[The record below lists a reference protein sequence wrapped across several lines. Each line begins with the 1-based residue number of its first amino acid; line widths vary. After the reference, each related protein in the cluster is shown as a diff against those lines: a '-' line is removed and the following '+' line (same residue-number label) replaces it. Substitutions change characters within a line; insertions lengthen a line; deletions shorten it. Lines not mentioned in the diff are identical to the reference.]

1 MLDKLL
7 TAIGNFSYRKRYTV
21 LAVALLFFVLV
32 FYLQSQANIIYLYF
46 EHSYVTE
53 IFPEEDTVVIVYD
66 NDDEDKIPTLIDE
79 LSKDENVLVVQA
91 YANTLGMELG
101 VNELCEMLG
110 VDALVAETLLYMQSG
125 AEVKEKLSVKEL
137 IRFLSSDEIMENETF
152 SSMLD
157 ADMRDKLKM
166 ASGLVDGISDGKEYT
181 PEELSELLGVDR
193 TLLELVYYAS
203 ALTPVI
209 NKDSVGSFEENV
221 GDLENA
227 ITNGVLSFED
237 LFAGGIPTP
246 DSIGDLLLPIFK
258 EIGGIISNGTSSLPG
273 IDSIYDLVPPEKM
286 SIVDLCAVISE
297 LSYLAP
303 ELLDEEQTQ
312 MISMLESICL
322 LVERDVQMTPAQMV
336 GVLPMGED
344 GELVNE
350 DMMSLLYLVY
360 SASEGDVSD
369 RKVKVT
375 DLFSFVKNDVI
386 NDVRFASFL
395 DEDMLN
401 MVTEGES
408 MIEEGLAQLV
418 GPEHSRMMITINYVF
433 ESPEMTVFYNDLY
446 STLDDLFDN
455 DYYIVGNSA
464 MSHEVSSTFNDE
476 YLFISI
482 LTALAVFLVV
492 AITFRKFSVPLLLIC
507 IIECAVFTM
516 MGAMA
521 VSGTDIYFIAVI
533 IVQCILMGSLIDYG
547 ILFSSYYREVREELP
562 VDKALP
568 EVLKRSI
575 SAIATSSVILVIV
588 TLVCGAFMTG
598 AVGTILTA
606 LGIGSFA
613 ALLLVIFVLPSLLA
627 IFDDVII
634 KKKTV
639 AVTDVAVPAPMEQE
653 TEENS

>member
-7 TAIGNFSYRKRYTV
+7 TAIGNFSYKKRYTV

-46 EHSYVTE
+46 EHSHVTE

-66 NDDEDKIPTLIDE
+66 NDDEDKVSTLIEE
-79 LSKDENVLVVQA
+79 LEKDENVLVVQA

-101 VNELCEMLG
+101 IDELCEMMG
-110 VDALVAETLLYMQSG
+110 VDELVAKTLLYMQSG
-125 AEVKEKLSVKEL
+125 GEVRETLSVREL
-137 IRFLSSDEIMENETF
+137 ILFISSDEIMQNESF
-152 SSMLD
+152 SSMIPE
-157 ADMRDKLKM
+157 DMRDKLEM
-166 ASGLVDGISDGKEYT
+166 ASGLVEGIADGKEYT
-181 PEELSELLGVDR
+181 PSELSELLGVDK
-193 TLLELVYYAS
+193 TLLDLVYYAS

-209 NKDSVGSFEENV
+209 NTDSVGSFEENM
-221 GDLENA
+221 GSLENA
-227 ITNGVLSFED
+227 IINGALSFED
-237 LFAGGIPTP
+237 LFVGGVPTP
-246 DSIGDLLLPIFK
+246 DSFGDLLLPMLK
-258 EIGGIISNGTSSLPG
+258 EIGGIISNGTSSLPN
-273 IDSIYDLVPPEKM
+273 IDSIYDLVPPERM
-286 SIVDLCAVISE
+286 SIVELCAVISE
-297 LSYLAP
+297 LSELAP
-303 ELLDEEQTQ
+303 EMLDEEQKG

-322 LVERDVQMTPAQMV
+322 LVERDVQMSPEQMAA
-336 GVLPMGED
+336 VLPVGD
-344 GELVNE
+344 GTELVNGE
-350 DMMSLLYLVY
+350 NMSLLYLVY
-360 SASEGDVSD
+360 SASEADVSES
-369 RKVKVT
+369 RVKVV
-375 DLFSFVKNDVI
+375 DLFTFVKNDI
-386 NDVRFASFL
+386 IDDPRFASFL
-395 DEDMLN
+395 DDSMLA
-401 MVTEGES
+401 MVSEGES
-408 MIEEGLAQLV
+408 MISEGLSQLV

-433 ESPEMTVFYNDLY
+433 ESPEINVFYKNLY
-446 STLDDLFDN
+446 ATLDELFTE

-464 MSHEVSSTFNDE
+464 MSYEVSSTFDDE
-476 YLFISI
+476 YLFISV

-507 IIECAVFTM
+507 LIECAVFTM

-547 ILFSSYYREVREELP
+547 ILFSNYYCEVREEYP

-588 TLVCGAFMTG
+588 TLVCGSFMSG

-606 LGIGSFA
+606 LGVGSFA

-634 KKKTV
+634 KKKQPKISV
-639 AVTDVAVPAPMEQE
+639 AAEADSSSNIS
-653 TEENS
+653 EN

>member
-7 TAIGNFSYRKRYTV
+7 TVIGNFSYRKRYTV
-21 LAVALLFFVLV
+21 LAVAVLLFILV

-66 NDDEDKIPTLIDE
+66 NDDEDKVPALIDE

-101 VNELCEMLG
+101 ASELCEMLG
-110 VDALVAETLLYMQSG
+110 VDEFVANMLLYMQSG
-125 AEVKEKLSVKEL
+125 GEVREKMSVKEL
-137 IRFLSSDEIMENETF
+137 ILFVSSDEIMKNETF
-152 SSMLD
+152 SSMID
-157 ADMRDKLKM
+157 ADMREKLSM
-166 ASGLVDGISDGKEYT
+166 ASVLVEGIANETEYT
-181 PEELSELLGVDR
+181 SSELAELFGIDK
-193 TLLELVYYAS
+193 TLLDLVYYAS
-203 ALTPVI
+203 VLTPVI

-221 GDLENA
+221 GNLDSA
-227 ITNGVLSFED
+227 IMNGAFSFED
-237 LFAGGIPTP
+237 LFADGVPTP
-246 DSIGDLLLPIFK
+246 EKFGDLLRPIFT
-258 EIGGIISNGTSSLPG
+258 ELGDILSSGTTLLPNLGSLNGLT
-273 IDSIYDLVPPEKM
+273 PPEKM
-286 SIVDLCAVISE
+286 TVVELCSVISE
-297 LSYLAP
+297 LSELVP
-303 ELLDEEQTQ
+303 DLLDEEQAQ

-322 LVERDVQMTPAQMV
+322 LVERDVQMTPEQMV
-336 GVLPMGED
+336 AVLPIAGESD
-344 GELVNE
+344 LLNDES
-350 DMMSLLYLVY
+350 MSLLYLVY
-360 SASEGDVSD
+360 SASEADVSD
-369 RKVKVT
+369 YKVKVL
-375 DLFSFVKNDVI
+375 DLFTFVKNDVI
-386 NDVRFASFL
+386 SDPRFASFL
-395 DEDMLN
+395 DDDMIA
-401 MVTEGES
+401 MVDEGES
-408 MIEEGLAQLV
+408 MISEGLAQLV
-418 GPEHSRMMITINYVF
+418 GPEHSRLIVTINYVF
-433 ESPEMTVFYNDLY
+433 ESPEITVFYNNLY
-446 STLDDLFDN
+446 ETLDELFTE

-464 MSHEVSSTFNDE
+464 MSHEVSKTFNDE

-482 LTALAVFLVV
+482 MTALAVFLVV

-547 ILFSSYYREVREELP
+547 ILFSNYYCEVREELP

-588 TLVCGAFMTG
+588 TLVCGSFMTG

-613 ALLLVIFVLPSLLA
+613 SLLLVVFVLPSLLA

-634 KKKTV
+634 KNKKT
-639 AVTDVAVPAPMEQE
+639 EISE
-653 TEENS
+653 ISENT